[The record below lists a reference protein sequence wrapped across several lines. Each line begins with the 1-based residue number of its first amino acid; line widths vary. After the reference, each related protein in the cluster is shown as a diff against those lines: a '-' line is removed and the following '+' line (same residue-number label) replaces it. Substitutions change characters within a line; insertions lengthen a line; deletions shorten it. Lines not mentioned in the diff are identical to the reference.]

1 MIHLELLRKNI
12 RDGLW
17 LWFWCA
23 LTLFNLGWLHVWVV
37 SRMDT
42 ESFQLI
48 LDNFQFMERMLPVS
62 FAELITYSGRISQF
76 YNEPIVL
83 ICVLLWCISRGSD
96 IVSGQL
102 NRGTMEM
109 ILAQPVSRMQV
120 FWSHAL
126 VTLAGT
132 ILLPLVAWCGS
143 SAGIA
148 NATITE
154 RAPHSTITIPLVDL
168 ELRNPFVPKQ
178 TITVPLSERVR
189 AVEFLP
195 AASILACLGIC
206 FAGITMLLSSLD
218 RFRRRTVGIA
228 TGIVLLQ
235 MILRIAGLAHESLSG
250 LLNFTIFAAYNP
262 SRFVI
267 YINRDPDVL
276 TSLLLR
282 DHEGVSQGL
291 GPLPSHLL
299 MILVGVG
306 CMLAAALIFRRRD
319 LPAPL

>member
-1 MIHLELLRKNI
+1 MVLVCP
-12 RDGLW
+12 D
-17 LWFWCA
+17 A
-23 LTLFNLGWLHVWVV
+23 LQ
-37 SRMDT
+37 
-42 ESFQLI
+42 FQLI

-76 YNEPIVL
+76 YNEPVVL

-96 IVSGQL
+96 TVSGQL

-154 RAPHSTITIPLVDL
+154 RAPHSTVTIPLVDL
-168 ELRNPFVPKQ
+168 ELRNPFIPKQ

-189 AVEFLP
+189 PVEFLP

-228 TGIVLLQ
+228 TGVVLLQ
-235 MILRIAGLAHESLSG
+235 MILRIAGLAHESLSW
-250 LLNFTIFAAYNP
+250 LLNFTVFAAYNP

-299 MILVGVG
+299 LILIGVG
-306 CMLAAALIFRRRD
+306 CMLAAAFIFRRRD

>member
-1 MIHLELLRKNI
+1 MIHPELLRKNI
-12 RDGLW
+12 RDSWW

-23 LTLFNLGWLHVWVV
+23 LTLFNLGWLHVWVT

-42 ESFQLI
+42 ESFQLL

-62 FAELITYSGRISQF
+62 FAELVTYSGRISQL
-76 YNEPIVL
+76 YNEPVVL
-83 ICVLLWCISRGSD
+83 ICVLLWGISRGSD

-126 VTLAGT
+126 VTIAGT
-132 ILLPLVAWCGS
+132 ILLPLVAWCGIS
-143 SAGIA
+143 VGIA
-148 NATITE
+148 NLTITE
-154 RAPHSTITIPLVDL
+154 RAPNSTITIPLLDL
-168 ELRNPFVPKQ
+168 ELRNPFIPERTV
-178 TITVPLSERVR
+178 TVPLSDRVSGID
-189 AVEFLP
+189 FLP
-195 AASILACLGIC
+195 AASILAGLGIC
-206 FAGITMLLSSLD
+206 FTGFTMLISSLG

-235 MILRIAGLAHESLSG
+235 MIFRIAGMAHESLSW
-250 LLNFTIFAAYNP
+250 LLNFTVFAVYNP
-262 SRFVI
+262 NRFVI

-276 TSLLLR
+276 TSLFLK
-282 DHEGVSQGL
+282 DHEGVTQGL

-299 MILVGVG
+299 LILIGVG
-306 CMLAAALIFRRRD
+306 CMLAAAVIFRRRD

>member
-1 MIHLELLRKNI
+1 LLRKNI
-12 RDGLW
+12 RDSWW
-17 LWFWCA
+17 LWFCCA

-37 SRMDT
+37 SRMNT

-76 YNEPIVL
+76 YNEPVVL

-299 MILVGVG
+299 MILVGMG

>member
-23 LTLFNLGWLHVWVV
+23 LTLFNLGWLHVWVT
-37 SRMDT
+37 SRLDT
-42 ESFQLI
+42 ESFQQL

-62 FAELITYSGRISQF
+62 FAELVTYSGRISQL
-76 YNEPIVL
+76 YNEPVVL
-83 ICVLLWCISRGSD
+83 ICVLLWGISRGSD

-120 FWSHAL
+120 FWSHAV
-126 VTLAGT
+126 VTLAGA
-132 ILLPLVAWCGS
+132 ILLPLVAWCGT

-148 NATITE
+148 NSTITE
-154 RAPHSTITIPLVDL
+154 KAPHTTVTIPLLDL
-168 ELRNPFVPKQ
+168 EVRNPFVPEEK
-178 TITVPLSERVR
+178 ITVPLSDRVSS
-189 AVEFLP
+189 VEFLP

-206 FAGITMLLSSLD
+206 FAGLTMLLSSLD

-235 MILRIAGLAHESLSG
+235 MILRIAGLAHDSLSW
-250 LLNFTIFAAYNP
+250 LLNFTIFAAYSPN
-262 SRFVI
+262 RFVI

-276 TSLLLR
+276 TSLLLK
-282 DHEGVSQGL
+282 DHEGVTQGL

-299 MILVGVG
+299 MILIGVG
-306 CMLAAALIFRRRD
+306 CMLAAAVIFRRRD

>member
-12 RDGLW
+12 RDGAW

-23 LTLFNLGWLHVWVV
+23 LTLFNLGWLHVWVT
-37 SRMDT
+37 SRLDT

-48 LDNFQFMERMLPVS
+48 LDNFQFIEPMLPVS

-76 YNEPIVL
+76 FNEPIVL
-83 ICVLLWCISRGSD
+83 ICVLAWGISRGSD

-102 NRGTMEM
+102 DRGTMEM

-126 VTLAGT
+126 VTIAGT
-132 ILLPLVAWCGS
+132 ILLPLVAWCGI

-148 NATITE
+148 NLTITE
-154 RAPHSTITIPLVDL
+154 RAPNSTVTIPLLDL
-168 ELRNPFVPKQ
+168 ELRNPFVPER
-178 TITVPLSERVR
+178 TVTVPLSDRVTGR
-189 AVEFLP
+189 EFLP

-206 FAGITMLLSSLD
+206 FAGFTMLISSLG
-218 RFRRRTVGIA
+218 RFRRRTVGIG

-235 MILRIAGLAHESLSG
+235 MIFRIAGMAHESLSW
-250 LLNFTIFAAYNP
+250 LLNFTVFAVYNP
-262 SRFVI
+262 NRFVI
-267 YINRDPDVL
+267 YIKRDPAEL

-299 MILVGVG
+299 LILIGVG
-306 CMLAAALIFRRRD
+306 CMLAAAVIFRRRD